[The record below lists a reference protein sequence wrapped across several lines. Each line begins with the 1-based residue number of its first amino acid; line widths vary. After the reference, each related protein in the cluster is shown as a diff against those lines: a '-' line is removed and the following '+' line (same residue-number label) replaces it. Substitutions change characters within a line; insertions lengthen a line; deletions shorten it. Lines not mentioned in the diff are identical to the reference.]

1 MKDKDYITWL
11 EIARLA
17 MSTIPEDITSE
28 LDMSDD
34 EFIRLRD
41 KLDDLTDYTDEEFQE
56 ETTKPKKKD

>member
-11 EIARLA
+11 EISRLA

-41 KLDDLTDYTDEEFQE
+41 KLDDLTDYTDEELQGE
-56 ETTKPKKKD
+56 INQ